1 MQVHVITYYINLQQ
15 FNKWKL
21 LVYILMNFNV
31 LDNNLKSGRYIILDH
46 VLKCGWVVI
55 TLSK

>member
-1 MQVHVITYYINLQQ
+1 
-15 FNKWKL
+15 
-21 LVYILMNFNV
+21 MNFNV

-46 VLKCGWVVI
+46 VLKCDWVVI

>member
-1 MQVHVITYYINLQQ
+1 METIGLHFNEGSPLQ
-15 FNKWKL
+15 
-21 LVYILMNFNV
+21 MNFNV

-46 VLKCGWVVI
+46 VLKCDWVVI